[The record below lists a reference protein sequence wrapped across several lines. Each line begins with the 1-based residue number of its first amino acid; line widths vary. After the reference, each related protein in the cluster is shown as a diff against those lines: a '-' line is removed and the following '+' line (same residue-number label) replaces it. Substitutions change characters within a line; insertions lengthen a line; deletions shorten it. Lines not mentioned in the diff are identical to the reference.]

1 MAAAELSPLDQL
13 IEEWGKIIGNVITSE
28 EQRALAPI
36 TTNNNLNR
44 TVGADQIRIFLDGEG
59 DLNPLYRDLEYAKKT
74 KYKCLIAPP
83 NYLYTISY
91 AQHPEGRVPM
101 ITGIAGFYS
110 GCDREWFR
118 PVCVGDDYTYR
129 VIHPSEIKVKSS
141 KFAERIVLGYEQ
153 LDYYRQGG
161 DLVAGYS
168 SYETWAEIEKI
179 KEMNKYGN
187 LSAMPVYTTKDI
199 EEIYA
204 AQDREEIRG
213 AKPRYWEDVNVG
225 DELIPVVRGPVS
237 ENERDAWMAGG
248 HFHKLSDRL
257 NRLLWE
263 KEPMTI
269 ISTFAVREP
278 TAGFKA
284 AHPRPAIAGQHPEA
298 WRYVLLTNWMG
309 DDGFLW
315 KFNSQIRM
323 FTMMG
328 DTTWV
333 KGKVLKKYCDGRKNC
348 VDIDIQNINQ
358 NGVVT
363 IKGTATV
370 ILPSREKGPVVY
382 PEPYNRV
389 PQEC

>member
-1 MAAAELSPLDQL
+1 MSAVVSPLDQL
-13 IEEWGKIIGNVITSE
+13 IDQWGKLTGNLINSE
-28 EQRALAPI
+28 EQRAMAPI

-44 TVGADQIRIFLDGEG
+44 TVSADQIRIFLDGEG
-59 DLNPLYRDLEYAKKT
+59 DLNPLYRNPEYAQKT

-101 ITGIAGFYS
+101 IPGIAGFYS

-118 PVCVGDDYTYR
+118 PVCDGDNFTYR
-129 VIHPSEIKVKSS
+129 VIFPSEIKVKSS
-141 KFAERIVLGYEQ
+141 KFAGRIVLGYEKT
-153 LDYYRQGG
+153 DYYKQGG
-161 DLVAGYS
+161 EIVAGYS

-187 LSAMPVYTTKDI
+187 LAKMPEYSEKEI

-213 AKPRYWEDVNVG
+213 SNPRYWEDVEEG
-225 DELIPVVRGPVS
+225 DELTPVVRGPMS

-248 HFHKLSDRL
+248 HFHKLSDKL
-257 NRLLWE
+257 NRSLWV

-269 ISTFAVREP
+269 ISTFAGREP
-278 TAGFKA
+278 PAGFKA
-284 AHPRPAIAGQHPEA
+284 AHPRPAVAGQQPEA

-333 KGKVLKKYCDGRKNC
+333 KGKVIKKYLDDGKYC
-348 VDIDIQNINQ
+348 VDIDIQNTNQ
-358 NGVVT
+358 NEVVT

-370 ILPSREKGPVVY
+370 ILPSREHGPVVY
-382 PEPYNRV
+382 PKPYNRV
-389 PQEC
+389 PQQ

>member
-1 MAAAELSPLDQL
+1 
-13 IEEWGKIIGNVITSE
+13 
-28 EQRALAPI
+28 
-36 TTNNNLNR
+36 
-44 TVGADQIRIFLDGEG
+44 
-59 DLNPLYRDLEYAKKT
+59 
-74 KYKCLIAPP
+74 
-83 NYLYTISY
+83 
-91 AQHPEGRVPM
+91 
-101 ITGIAGFYS
+101 
-110 GCDREWFR
+110 
-118 PVCVGDDYTYR
+118 
-129 VIHPSEIKVKSS
+129 
-141 KFAERIVLGYEQ
+141 
-153 LDYYRQGG
+153 
-161 DLVAGYS
+161 
-168 SYETWAEIEKI
+168 
-179 KEMNKYGN
+179 
-187 LSAMPVYTTKDI
+187 
-199 EEIYA
+199 
-204 AQDREEIRG
+204 
-213 AKPRYWEDVNVG
+213 
-225 DELIPVVRGPVS
+225 
-237 ENERDAWMAGG
+237 MAGG

-269 ISTFAVREP
+269 ISTFAGREP
-278 TAGFKA
+278 PAGFKA

-298 WRYVLLTNWMG
+298 WRYVLLTNWIG